1 MIKKIKTTLS
11 PKRLLS
17 LLGLIGLVIFAQLGS
32 VSAQTV
38 TQGYAS
44 DEPLQRAT
52 IVSLAQ
58 DDPLKVEAASLDNI
72 ERLHGVVVARNDAT
86 FVLTAEEEQTLV
98 TTNGRFEAFVSNE
111 NGPIELGDFITV
123 SRVNGIGMK
132 AGDVEPSIIGKANGV
147 FDGETNVLST
157 SEITVNGVTQKV
169 AIGRIQIDIGVAGN
183 PLFRPTQTNVPGVL
197 QRLAENVAQKPVSAA
212 RIYISMTIFFGAL
225 IVAGTLLYSGVRS
238 SVISVGRNPLSKK
251 SITKSLI
258 QIILTSVI
266 ILLLG
271 VFGVYLLL
279 RI

>member
-1 MIKKIKTTLS
+1 MIQKIKRS
-11 PKRLLS
+11 ISAKRIAS
-17 LLGLIGLVIFAQLGS
+17 VLGLAGLVFISQIGFVA
-32 VSAQTV
+32 AQTV

-44 DEPLQRAT
+44 DEQIQRAT

-58 DDPLKVEAASLDNI
+58 DDPLKVEPATLDNI

-111 NGPIELGDFITV
+111 NGPIEPGDFITV
-123 SRVNGIGMK
+123 SRVSGIGMK
-132 AGDVEPSIIGKANGV
+132 AGDVEPSIIGKANGT
-147 FDGETNVLST
+147 FNGEEAVLST
-157 SEITVNGVTQKV
+157 TEIDVNGITQKV

-197 QRLAENVAQKPVSAA
+197 QRLAENVAQKPVSAV
-212 RIYISMTIFFGAL
+212 RIYISMTIFFAATG
-225 IVAGTLLYSGVRS
+225 VAATLLYSGIRS
-238 SVISVGRNPLSKK
+238 SIISVGRNPLSKK
-251 SITKSLI
+251 SITRSLI

-271 VFGVYLLL
+271 IFGVYLLL

>member
-1 MIKKIKTTLS
+1 MIKKIKTSLS

-17 LLGLIGLVIFAQLGS
+17 LFGLVALAVFAQLGS
-32 VSAQTV
+32 VGAQTV
-38 TQGYAS
+38 TQGYSS

-52 IVSLAQ
+52 IVSLVQ

-132 AGDVEPSIIGKANGV
+132 AGDIEPSIIGKANGV
-147 FDGETNVLST
+147 FDGETDVLST
-157 SEITVNGVTQKV
+157 SEIDVNGVTQKV
-169 AIGRIQIDIGVAGN
+169 AIGRVQIDIGVAGN

-212 RIYISMTIFFGAL
+212 RIYISLTVFFGAL